1 MKKYFEVKAIYPDNA
16 LVTEQFDT
24 VTAAR
29 KYMQLIRNDVRKVWI
44 KETCRHLTP
53 LERCEMKVRIIVQRF
68 INNVRSMKYSYITL
82 ADEYFEIIQYCRQV
96 YGICPN
102 DCGEMYDRLPKA
114 MQDEI
119 CRQWEIAVEGGER
132 A

>member
-29 KYMQLIRNDVRKVWI
+29 KYQQMIRNDVRKVWI

-82 ADEYFEIIQYCRQV
+82 TDEYFEIIQYCREV

-102 DCGEMYDRLPKA
+102 QCGEMYDRLPKA

-132 A
+132 V